1 MATRTASPAFVAHN
15 GQAIE
20 TAEANNE
27 RHNITML
34 DFMMRSSDL
43 FFMLIS
49 LPGLANKI

>member
-1 MATRTASPAFVAHN
+1 MAARTASPAFVAHN

-20 TAEANNE
+20 AAEANKE

-34 DFMMRSSDL
+34 DFMMRFSNL

-49 LPGLANKI
+49 FPGFANKI